1 MEIKVYAAQYQL
13 INQAIEIILDKD
25 YGVLGA
31 EMQHLLKVEILKPC
45 YVKVT
50 LCREVWGVI
59 KQFDF
64 YVDTATRKF
73 DTYDHKTS

>member
-1 MEIKVYAAQYQL
+1 MEIKVYAAQYVL
-13 INQAIEIILDKD
+13 INNALDIIFDKD
-25 YGVLGA
+25 SGVLGA
-31 EMQHLLKVEILKPC
+31 EMQHLLKCEILAPC

-64 YVDTATRKF
+64 YVDTATEKF
-73 DTYDHKTS
+73 DTYDHK